1 MDDRYWAH
9 LEAQMR
15 KGKYG
20 EAEQALIRRA
30 YEVAARAHEGQKRAS
45 GEPYISHCVAVAEIL
60 MDMHMP
66 AEVVAAGL
74 LHDTLE
80 DTALTY
86 EDLER
91 EFGADV
97 ANLVKGV
104 TKLTALPRVSR
115 LDQAQSG
122 ANGGEPASSRDAT
135 PAPGADNGR
144 ESGPGESPGASPSP
158 GEKKRAHARRQ
169 ELTLE
174 NLRKTFLA
182 MWEDIRVVPVKLADR
197 LHNMRTLWHLPP
209 HKRKR
214 IAQET
219 LTVFAP
225 LAHRLGIERIRRE
238 LEDLAFKY
246 VDEHAYD
253 AIVTR
258 LDELDSRREQDIARA
273 VERVRQALEEA
284 GIRATVKGRPKHV
297 YSVYRKLLKKGW
309 HPASQEAPPVDE
321 IYDVRGVRIIIPQE
335 TPDLEAVLDEL
346 VPELSRAA
354 LEREKDAEA
363 RAEKQ
368 QRRDRVLQLAR
379 EILER
384 LKNARGRKLQTRV
397 KEEYEKR
404 SDDPLVKH
412 ALRVA
417 LEWFRR
423 DDEARR
429 KAVATCYSALGVVH
443 THWTPIPGEFDD
455 YIARPKP
462 SGYQSLHTTVIF
474 DDGKP
479 LEVQIR
485 TSEMHEVAEF
495 GVAAHWA
502 YKEGFK
508 FSDQD
513 LQQKVAWFRSLLEWR
528 QDVRDAQE
536 FMESVQTDVFEDR
549 VYVFTPKGD
558 IIDLPKGA
566 TPIDFAYH
574 IHTEIGHR
582 CRGAKVNGQWVP
594 LNYELK
600 TGDIVEIITGKRGGP
615 SRDWLN
621 PELGL
626 VKTQRA
632 RSKIRRW
639 FRQQDRNQNL
649 MQGREMLE
657 REFQR
662 LGLNDVDMDELVRR
676 FGFAR
681 EDDLYVAI
689 GCGDLSLK
697 RIVHYLN
704 ERYGN
709 TLAEGLVTRR
719 TPRRKQGTESPVTV
733 MGAAGLYTRFGRCCN
748 PVPGDDIVGY
758 ITQGRGVTV
767 HRKQCPNFLALQLR
781 HPERVIEVHWGT
793 SDTVFSVPVFV
804 RAFDRQGLM
813 RDISDVI
820 AKEGINIRKA
830 YVETEELMA
839 NIHLVLEVK
848 DLAQLHR
855 LLVRI
860 ENLPT
865 VVSAQRAAS
874 RPMTAPKE
882 T

>member
-1 MDDRYWAH
+1 MSDPYWDRLAELMAGRY
-9 LEAQMR
+9 
-15 KGKYG
+15 KD
-20 EAEQALIRRA
+20 AEQVLIRRA
-30 YEVAARAHEGQKRAS
+30 YEVARQAHEGQKRAS
-45 GEPYISHCVAVAEIL
+45 GKPYISHCVAVAEIL
-60 MDMHMP
+60 MEMNMP

-74 LHDTLE
+74 LHDVLE
-80 DTALTY
+80 DTPLTY
-86 EDLER
+86 ETLER

-97 ANLVKGV
+97 AHLVEGV

-115 LDQAQSG
+115 IDQAQGPSG
-122 ANGGEPASSRDAT
+122 SDGNPPTLTEEGDEVQD
-135 PAPGADNGR
+135 
-144 ESGPGESPGASPSP
+144 
-158 GEKKRAHARRQ
+158 KRRAQLRRQ
-169 ELTLE
+169 ELSLE

-182 MWEDIRVVPVKLADR
+182 MWEDIRVVPIKLADR
-197 LHNMRTLWHLPP
+197 LHNMRTLWYLPP
-209 HKRKR
+209 YKRRR
-214 IAQET
+214 IAEET
-219 LTVFAP
+219 LAVFAP

-246 VDEHAYD
+246 VDERAYN
-253 AIVTR
+253 AIATR
-258 LDELDSRREQDIARA
+258 LDELDSQREREIHRA
-273 VERVRQALEEA
+273 VEQVKKALEEA
-284 GIRATVKGRPKHV
+284 GIQAVVKGRPKHL
-297 YSVYRKLLKKGW
+297 YSVYRKIKKKGLD
-309 HPASQEAPPVDE
+309 PTDPRSVDE
-321 IYDVRGVRIIIPQE
+321 IYDVRGVRIIIPQH
-335 TPDLEAVLDEL
+335 TPSLEEVLDEEFPHLSRSALEQTATNNEERENLVAQREAVLQKAQEI
-346 VPELSRAA
+346 V
-354 LEREKDAEA
+354 ERMKSAS
-363 RAEKQ
+363 
-368 QRRDRVLQLAR
+368 
-379 EILER
+379 
-384 LKNARGRKLQTRV
+384 GRKVQTKIR
-397 KEEYEKR
+397 EEYEAR
-404 SDDPLVKH
+404 IQNQLTQQ

-417 LEWFRR
+417 TEWLRR
-423 DDEARR
+423 DEEARR
-429 KAVATCYSALGVVH
+429 KAVAACYSALGVVH

-513 LQQKVAWFRSLLEWR
+513 LQRKVAWFRSLLEWR

-536 FMESVQTDVFEDR
+536 FMESMQTDVFEDR

-632 RSKIRRW
+632 RAKIRRW
-639 FRQQDRNQNL
+639 FRQQDRHQNL
-649 MQGREMLE
+649 TQGKEMLE
-657 REFQR
+657 KEFQR
-662 LGLNDVDMDELVRR
+662 LGLHNVDMDELVRR

-704 ERYGN
+704 ERYGS
-709 TLAEGLVTRR
+709 TLAEEGLAVRR
-719 TPRRKQGTESPVTV
+719 GGKRPRSSDSPVTV
-733 MGAAGLYTRFGRCCN
+733 MGASGLYTRFARCCN
-748 PVPGDDIVGY
+748 PVPGDSIAGY
-758 ITQGRGVTV
+758 ITQGRGVSV
-767 HRKQCPNFLALQLR
+767 HRKNCPNFLALQLR
-781 HPERVIEVHWGT
+781 HPQRVIDVHWGP
-793 SDTVFSVPVFV
+793 SDTVFSVPIFI
-804 RAFDRQGLM
+804 RAFDRKGLM
-813 RDISDVI
+813 RDVSDII
-820 AKEGINIRKA
+820 AKEGINIQKV
-830 YVETEELMA
+830 YVETSDFMA
-839 NIHLVLEVK
+839 HIHLVVEVK

-865 VVSAQRAAS
+865 VVSAERTSQRFQPEAAS
-874 RPMTAPKE
+874 TK
-882 T
+882 